1 MQHCTPSRTYIN
13 QIKKLFF
20 FNSTLKGSQH
30 FWVSH
35 TAQTSARIWCDLEA
49 SKWLP
54 LLMQHKVMLKLKSMT
69 ENKENDNFMMFLC
82 KRPEVWPRWEFM
94 DEKLGPNGDLKTHL
108 SSQMRI
114 YLIAMHFLL
123 SVGTYTIFEVVGPF
137 MS

>member
-1 MQHCTPSRTYIN
+1 
-13 QIKKLFF
+13 
-20 FNSTLKGSQH
+20 
-30 FWVSH
+30 
-35 TAQTSARIWCDLEA
+35 
-49 SKWLP
+49 
-54 LLMQHKVMLKLKSMT
+54 MQHKVMLKLKSMT